1 MFMALMTLVFIHLCA
16 LITPGPDFFLV
27 SQTAISHSRKDSFYV
42 VLGISCSVMVWALLA
57 LLGLNIIFEKMAWL
71 RHVLFILG
79 GIYLCYLGIQMLRA
93 AFAKK
98 SDQAP
103 TMLILP
109 QSGVLFFLK
118 GFLTNLSNPKAVI
131 YFGSV
136 FSLFL
141 VNPKLEGLHTLLL
154 FIVTIETV
162 IWFSLVML
170 VFSMPRFKAAYEN
183 AARWIDGISGGI
195 FTLFGLYLIGHK

>member
-42 VLGISCSVMVWALLA
+42 VMGISCSVMVWALLA

-71 RHVLFILG
+71 RQVLFILG
-79 GIYLCYLGIQMLRA
+79 GIYLCYLGLQMLRA

-98 SDQAP
+98 SDQTPAA
-103 TMLILP
+103 LILP
-109 QSGVLFFLK
+109 QSDVLFFLK

-141 VNPKLEGLHTLLL
+141 VNPKLEGLHALLL

-183 AARWIDGISGGI
+183 AARWIDGISGG
-195 FTLFGLYLIGHK
+195 FLRYLDCI